1 MAIEE
6 RRLRGWK
13 SIAAHLNVNQST
25 AIRWS
30 KRDGFPVIRT
40 RDGGSVYATREALDR
55 WLEAEGG
62 DRGQTPAND
71 IDDVASQNVP
81 DLASPSVLPS
91 RGPLNRLGV
100 AVVALLGVI
109 AIVLVVAL
117 SSRSVEP
124 ATVEP
129 IRDPALRTLYLSAR
143 SDWAERTPQSLSKA
157 ITRFQRIVALYPDF
171 GPGFTGLADAYIL
184 SCEFNS
190 VDRDEAF
197 GRARAAVSTALALD
211 PDDPDANRVMGF
223 LAYWTTRDLSAARP
237 YFVRAL
243 RARPSDD
250 LIHLWFGNALIDGGD
265 TRAGVEHLRQAVMLS
280 PESPAVQTDYAI
292 GLWQSGENTESL
304 KLLADVQRRFP
315 TNSAAPGAD
324 ALFRL
329 STGDVEGYLRASR
342 KWASL
347 IGDQKQ
353 IDRVSREEAALA
365 AGGARRT
372 LEMMARDPAIDSP
385 FWHGGNLTA
394 AMAASLLGDRDA
406 LHARLTQTAARN
418 ERWRNL
424 PFPRAAFMRWND
436 DAEIAPLIAEI
447 FGASEA
453 TGATSR

>member
-1 MAIEE
+1 MAVEE

-13 SIAAHLNVNQST
+13 SIAAHLKVNQST

-30 KRDGFPVIRT
+30 KRDGFPIIRT
-40 RDGGSVYATREALDR
+40 RDGGAVYATREALDR
-55 WLEAEGG
+55 WLEAEE
-62 DRGQTPAND
+62 RNRRQTPTTD
-71 IDDVASQNVP
+71 IDDTADQNVP
-81 DLASPSVLPS
+81 DIAKASVLPP
-91 RGPLNRLGV
+91 RGPLNRLAV
-100 AVVALLGVI
+100 AVVGLLGVI

-117 SSRSVEP
+117 SSRSAET
-124 ATVEP
+124 AAVEP
-129 IRDPALRTLYLSAR
+129 IRDPDLRSLYLSAR
-143 SDWAERTPQSLSKA
+143 SDWAERTPQSLSTATTK
-157 ITRFQRIVALYPDF
+157 FQRIVALYPDF

-197 GRARAAVSTALALD
+197 GRARAAVSTALAIN
-211 PDDPDANRVMGF
+211 PDDPDANRIMGF

-243 RARPSDD
+243 RARPSDE

-292 GLWQSGENTESL
+292 GLWQSGETAASL
-304 KLLADVQRRFP
+304 ELLADVQRRFP

-329 STGDVEGYLRASR
+329 STGDVDGYLRASNR
-342 KWASL
+342 WASL

-353 IDRVSREEAALA
+353 MDRVSREEAALA

-372 LEMMARDPAIDSP
+372 LEMMARAPAIDSP
-385 FWHGGNLTA
+385 FWHGGNLAA

-406 LHARLTQTAARN
+406 LKARLTQTAARN

-424 PFPRAAFMRWND
+424 PFPRAAFRRWND
-436 DAEIAPLIAEI
+436 DAEIAPLLAEV
-447 FGASEA
+447 FGGSEA
-453 TGATSR
+453 PVATRR